1 MHEVLLPGRCSHW
14 VCAAKAVKSL
24 VSLLL
29 FLALILFVALT
40 VGTGVGGALMVES
53 LRDWKVTMML

>member
-1 MHEVLLPGRCSHW
+1 M
-14 VCAAKAVKSL
+14 KAVKSL
-24 VSLLL
+24 ASLLL
-29 FLALILFVALT
+29 FGGLILFVGLT

>member
-1 MHEVLLPGRCSHW
+1 MHEVLLPGRCCHW
-14 VCAAKAVKSL
+14 VCAVKAVKSL

-29 FLALILFVALT
+29 FLALILFVGLT